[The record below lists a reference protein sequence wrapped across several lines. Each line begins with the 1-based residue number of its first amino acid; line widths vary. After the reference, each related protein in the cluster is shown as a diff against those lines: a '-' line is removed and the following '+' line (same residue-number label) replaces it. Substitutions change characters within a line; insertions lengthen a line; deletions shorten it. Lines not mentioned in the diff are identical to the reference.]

1 MAVRKIRINEG
12 VGTVSK
18 SGLRLSLRQLL
29 EFVNPHTSIIV
40 VDNDNRRLISDY
52 AKSILQ
58 GTNPEILAMLVVVN
72 SIINDR
78 NGIYVQIDVEYD
90 DVASD
95 LGLD

>member
-12 VGTVSK
+12 VGTISK
-18 SGLRLSLRQLL
+18 SGLHLPLRQFL
-29 EFVNPHTSIIV
+29 EFVNPHASIIV
-40 VDNDNRRLISDY
+40 VDNDSRRLISDY

-58 GTNPEILAMLVVVN
+58 RTNPEILSYFVVVN

-78 NGIYVQIDVEYD
+78 NGIYVQIDAEYD